1 MRVLATLLLASLSG
15 GAWANSDE
23 IPLGEHEFVERMKT
37 TGKAEIVAQ
46 LGEPA
51 RAIDV
56 KDDETGEIIGSIWH
70 YQYLNTTENGDYYKT
85 TELDFVG
92 DQVVTVVFSAMED
105 TGSDTPTIK
114 PEEPE
119 EPELIQP

>member
-15 GAWANSDE
+15 GAWANGDE

-37 TGKAEIVAQ
+37 AGKAEIIAH

-56 KDDETGEIIGSIWH
+56 KDEETGEVIGSIWH
-70 YQYLNTTENGDYYKT
+70 YKYLNTAVNGDYYKT
-85 TELDFVG
+85 TELDFIG

-105 TGSDTPTIK
+105 TNDNSPTIK

>member
-23 IPLGEHEFVERMKT
+23 IPLSEHEFVERIKT

-70 YQYLNTTENGDYYKT
+70 YQYLNTAENGDYYKT

-92 DQVVTVVFSAMED
+92 DQVVTVVFSAMDD
-105 TGSDTPTIK
+105 TGSETPTK
-114 PEEPE
+114 LE
-119 EPELIQP
+119 EPELIQQ